1 MAESEPIGS
10 NNPDLFKTE
19 AHMSPRYRRLGLL
32 NGLLI
37 GLAIGLGAWGLELIR
52 ISGLP
57 VRLYLPELFVGMGL
71 MVILCGLTG
80 RLTGRIARTPVTVLL
95 WAITAVLVLL
105 IMGYLPFYGRSF
117 ITWLADQ
124 RFWGRPVFPN
134 TLGGTTS
141 GLILGGLLIIIV
153 LTVLALLQGYRLE
166 NIMFETQ
173 RIGRLNRRAWLGLLM
188 PLPFVFLAT
197 LVTRNAVLNPAS
209 TAIEMTNRAI
219 LRAQGFEGDLRD
231 LEDDSGISYLAL
243 RGVHDRID
251 GPFTLDLA
259 GVNAGSSTVVVAA
272 HFDQGA
278 WIFCR
283 VINDQLN
290 QCFDATRYYSAG
302 IGSLITGDP
311 LPDDCRGCRMEVSE
325 PTAAWLDAHRDRLGD
340 APAVEIVARQG
351 NHALL
356 GLHGAGD
363 FAAECM
369 VAGISPS
376 TLTDCRAIGE

>member
-124 RFWGRPVFPN
+124 RF
-134 TLGGTTS
+134 
-141 GLILGGLLIIIV
+141 
-153 LTVLALLQGYRLE
+153 
-166 NIMFETQ
+166 
-173 RIGRLNRRAWLGLLM
+173 
-188 PLPFVFLAT
+188 
-197 LVTRNAVLNPAS
+197 
-209 TAIEMTNRAI
+209 
-219 LRAQGFEGDLRD
+219 
-231 LEDDSGISYLAL
+231 
-243 RGVHDRID
+243 
-251 GPFTLDLA
+251 
-259 GVNAGSSTVVVAA
+259 
-272 HFDQGA
+272 
-278 WIFCR
+278 
-283 VINDQLN
+283 
-290 QCFDATRYYSAG
+290 
-302 IGSLITGDP
+302 
-311 LPDDCRGCRMEVSE
+311 
-325 PTAAWLDAHRDRLGD
+325 
-340 APAVEIVARQG
+340 
-351 NHALL
+351 
-356 GLHGAGD
+356 
-363 FAAECM
+363 
-369 VAGISPS
+369 
-376 TLTDCRAIGE
+376 